1 MRKSRVTETQIVG
14 ITNEQEP
21 RLAVAEVCRKHS
33 ISPGSFYKLKAK
45 FGEMDVSDARPLKQ
59 LEEEN
64 ANLKRLVRTLAVN
77 DDCTRGNL
85 GLIADTSVS
94 GARVVRKLTAIIADV
109 VARMPALNVSQL
121 PELLPRNLRDASE
134 KTA

>member
-1 MRKSRVTETQIVG
+1 MPVPNRPNVWWSLG
-14 ITNEQEP
+14 
-21 RLAVAEVCRKHS
+21 
-33 ISPGSFYKLKAK
+33 F
-45 FGEMDVSDARPLKQ
+45 VSDTFRVSRKF
-59 LEEEN
+59 
-64 ANLKRLVRTLAVN
+64 RTLAVN

-94 GARVVRKLTAIIADV
+94 GARVVRELTAIIADV

-134 KTA
+134 KSA